1 MGYQTILKN
10 LPPQNLPPQSKN
22 NLPILITTGEPAG
35 IGMDIVLDLAE
46 KNYFQSLNQPI
57 VVTGCEKSLKER
69 LALLSPPP
77 FEGGVRGGLLT
88 WKTINHIEEIDQKKT
103 GNFDFYLLN
112 IPTSEKVI
120 HGKINTA
127 NASMVLQQLAIAH
140 ELAINKKISGIV
152 TAPLQKSALIDAN
165 LTLPDGSLFSG
176 HTEYFMQMSD
186 CQKVVMMLAN
196 DKLKVTLVTTHLP
209 LSQVAQAITPQAVR
223 QTVQIVLDSMQQQFG
238 IKQPKVLVCG
248 LNPHAGEGGH
258 LGMEEIEI
266 INPILQEFID
276 KGHDVSLAMPADTL
290 FTPRYLADCDVT
302 IAMYHDQGLPV
313 LKSHGFGNSVNVT
326 LGLPYVRTSVDH
338 GTALD
343 LAGSGRA
350 DSSSLKQAVEM
361 LRQMS
366 L

>member
-1 MGYQTILKN
+1 MKTN
-10 LPPQNLPPQSKN
+10 SKK
-22 NLPILITTGEPAG
+22 LPILITTGEPAG

-46 KNYFQSLNQPI
+46 KKYFQSLNQPI
-57 VVTGCEKSLKER
+57 VVTACEKSLIARLEILQVPLFCKEN
-69 LALLSPPP
+69 PPKP
-77 FEGGVRGGLLT
+77 SFTKGGLK
-88 WKTINHIEEIDQKKT
+88 WKTINNIKEINQQDT
-103 GNFDFYLLN
+103 LNHDFYLLN
-112 IPTSEKVI
+112 IPAKEKVI

-127 NASMVLQQLAIAH
+127 NAPMVLQQLAIAH
-140 ELAINKKISGIV
+140 DLAINKKISGIV

-176 HTEYFMQMSD
+176 HTEYFMQMSN

-209 LSQVAQAITPQAVR
+209 LSQVTQAITPQEVR
-223 QTVQIVLDSMQQQFG
+223 QTVQIVLDSMQQQFN
-238 IKQPKVLVCG
+238 IKHPKILVCG

-266 INPILQEFID
+266 INPVLQEFID
-276 KGHDVSLAMPADTL
+276 KGHDISLAMPADTL

-343 LAGSGRA
+343 LAGSGKA
-350 DSSSLKQAVEM
+350 DSSSLQQAVEM
-361 LRQMS
+361 LREMS
-366 L
+366 F